1 MAANTAVA
9 GFGTTLANQS
19 GIVAMVRSIRLGFA
33 LESAD
38 VTHMES
44 PDGFKEKL
52 PTLKEAQDVTFDLLF
67 DPDNSDHDFTAGLGK
82 LLLDKTIENWTLT
95 FPDTT
100 AYVLNAFVSNIDI
113 SASVGDP
120 LGASVTLTVAKSPV
134 SIA

>member
-52 PTLKEAQDVTFDLLF
+52 PTLKEAQDVTFDL
-67 DPDNSDHDFTAGLGK
+67 DFTAGLGK